1 MPSLLIVGSV
11 LEVAPRVQHVA
22 SKRTGMKQANG
33 QIVHRRDRHVADQ
46 GMSVVVVHQSRGVG
60 GNGGGGGGGSGGQ

>member
-1 MPSLLIVGSV
+1 M
-11 LEVAPRVQHVA
+11 QHVA